1 MNITATIGALLLGLA
16 IAVQAHADTSP
27 TATLDAF
34 YAASAGSNQS
44 AFIAQL
50 TEDAVLLGVDGGER
64 LQGEALRDY
73 VSKSFGSESATATNG
88 NSWGYHSSDRHIRL
102 SADGTVAWFDESLQ
116 HEQLGAGRASGV
128 LVANGGN
135 WKIAQYNRIAPLPS
149 VAVASPAGAAAPA
162 AAAAVPAAG
171 PKKSGC
177 MQLRHKTNS
186 KGGC

>member
-1 MNITATIGALLLGLA
+1 M
-16 IAVQAHADTSP
+16 
-27 TATLDAF
+27 
-34 YAASAGSNQS
+34 
-44 AFIAQL
+44 
-50 TEDAVLLGVDGGER
+50 LLGVDGGER

-135 WKIAQYNRIAPLPS
+135 WKIAQYNRIAPLPG